1 KDAHHSFDRE
11 MELTTME
18 HGYTLGDCF
27 FPMNDEGALFL
38 SEFWN
43 IPINTP
49 QRQKL
54 ALLTCAGRGPT
65 MGGNDEARKQSFKFA
80 ADFFI
85 NHLR

>member
-1 KDAHHSFDRE
+1 
-11 MELTTME
+11 MELTTIE
-18 HGYTLGDCF
+18 NGYTLGDCF
-27 FPMNDEGALFL
+27 FPMSNDGELYL

-49 QRQKL
+49 LRQKL